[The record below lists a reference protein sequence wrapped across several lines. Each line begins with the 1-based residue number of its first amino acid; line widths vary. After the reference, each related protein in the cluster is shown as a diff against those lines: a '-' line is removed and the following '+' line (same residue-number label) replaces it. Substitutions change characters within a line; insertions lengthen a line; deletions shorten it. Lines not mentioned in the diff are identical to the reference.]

1 MTAAR
6 DRKEAAK
13 RLDFTLQAQY
23 RALLEASTP
32 DEVQNAAI
40 VLGGTFNDNIE
51 FVFWVLKEFGG
62 VQQMPFERLRKPSK
76 PANDLPDPDGD
87 TIGGKII
94 KHAQGELKT
103 LPATPAIFL
112 NGKPN

>member
-13 RLDFTLQAQY
+13 RLGFTLQAQY

-62 VQQMPFERLRKPSK
+62 VQQMPFERLRKPPK
-76 PANDLPDPDGD
+76 PAND
-87 TIGGKII
+87 
-94 KHAQGELKT
+94 